1 MEPAILGIDIA
12 KQKFDVALVVERKT
26 ITGRFNNTPEGFN
39 MLERWLVKYGVER
52 VHACLEATGTY
63 GEALA
68 EHLHRAGHVVSVVNP
83 ARIKGFGQSELS
95 RTKTDKADAQLIARF
110 CGAMQPGPW
119 QPPAPEVKELQS
131 LVRRLEALNDML
143 NQERNRLATAD
154 DIVKDSLE
162 RVITHLQ
169 QEIKA
174 TRKLIQKHI
183 DRHPDLRG
191 KRDLLETIPGIG
203 PGTSAM
209 ILAEFG
215 DVTRFHEAG
224 QMASFC
230 GLTPRHRQS
239 GSSVRGRSMISK
251 TGSSHIRKALFM
263 PALAAIRY
271 NPVVAAFRARL
282 LANGK
287 HPMIIV
293 CAIMRKLIYLAFGV
307 LKSGRPFDPS
317 IAAAA

>member
-1 MEPAILGIDIA
+1 MEVKSMEPAILGIDIA

-26 ITGRFNNTPEGFN
+26 TTGRFSNTPDGFN

-110 CGAMQPGPW
+110 CGAMQPAPW

-215 DVTRFHEAG
+215 DVTRFHDAG

-239 GSSVRGRSMISK
+239 GASVRGR
-251 TGSSHIRKALFM
+251 
-263 PALAAIRY
+263 AA
-271 NPVVAAFRARL
+271 
-282 LANGK
+282 
-287 HPMIIV
+287 
-293 CAIMRKLIYLAFGV
+293 
-307 LKSGRPFDPS
+307 
-317 IAAAA
+317 